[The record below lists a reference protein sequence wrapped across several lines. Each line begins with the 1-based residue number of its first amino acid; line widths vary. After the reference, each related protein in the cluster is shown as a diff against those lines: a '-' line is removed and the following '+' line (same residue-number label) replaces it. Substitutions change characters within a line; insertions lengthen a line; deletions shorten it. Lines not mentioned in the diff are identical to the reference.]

1 MAGSAS
7 CRAIPRAVRRGDRPA
22 PVGSHFLHRPQPP
35 ALRPGDRLALLP
47 TVDLELLSKIGHSWA
62 ILAERRIGAITTF
75 TIRLPTQASWN
86 AVHRPVMIAAAR
98 SAMART
104 VALVLAETIDG
115 MTDASANR

>member
-1 MAGSAS
+1 MSPNRRIWSAKKQQETVERSGPLYADMAGSAS

-86 AVHRPVMIAAAR
+86 AV
-98 SAMART
+98 
-104 VALVLAETIDG
+104 
-115 MTDASANR
+115 